1 MEQKIEALN
10 LNNEIKQRIKEWLSD
25 EYDEQTRNEI
35 KELVEREDIKELED
49 RFFKELEF
57 GTGGLRG
64 IIGAGSNRMN
74 KYNVWKATQ
83 GLANYLKEEFK
94 NREQIKVVIAYDS
107 RRKSDEFSKE
117 TALVFAGNGITAY
130 LFESLR
136 PTPMLSFAVRH
147 LDAQAG
153 VVITASH
160 NPPEY
165 NGYKV
170 YREDGG
176 QIVPPYDKN
185 IIAEVKKIKR
195 ISDVKRITEDEAK
208 EKGVLE
214 IVGEEIDRVYLEKVK
229 SLSINP
235 EIIEKVAD
243 VIKIVYTPIHG
254 SGNIPVRKSL
264 ENYGFKNVIVVKEQE
279 SPDGNFPTVKV
290 PNPEESEALTIGLK
304 LARQIGADLLLGTD
318 PDCDR
323 MGVAVKDNNDFVL
336 INGNQIAAL
345 LTYYILSQLKEKNR
359 LPENGMIIKTIVT
372 TDLMKD
378 IADDFGVHTEETLT
392 GFKYIG
398 EKIKIQEELK
408 KQGKPWKEYIF
419 GGEESYGT
427 LAGTF
432 VRDKDAVI
440 ACSQFAEMVAYLK
453 YHNKTVLQYLDE
465 IYKKYGYY
473 AEALKSI
480 AMKGAEGA
488 EKIKQIMERFRN
500 NPPERIG
507 DYRVVKIG
515 DIQKSELYNIM
526 ENRVELRYEFP
537 KSNVIIL
544 FLENNIKITLR
555 PSGTEPKIKF
565 YFAMVNKDT
574 TNLSET
580 KSKVNVQLKEII
592 NNFLEYIQQ
601 I

>member
-1 MEQKIEALN
+1 
-10 LNNEIKQRIKEWLSD
+10 
-25 EYDEQTRNEI
+25 
-35 KELVEREDIKELED
+35 LED

-64 IIGAGSNRMN
+64 VIGAGSNRMN

-117 TALVFAGNGITAY
+117 TALVFAGNDITAY

-147 LDAQAG
+147 LGAQAG

-170 YREDGG
+170 YWEDGG

-185 IIAEVKKIKR
+185 IITEVKKIKNV
-195 ISDVKRITEDEAK
+195 SEVKRISEDEAK
-208 EKGVLE
+208 GKGLLK
-214 IVGEEIDRVYLEKVK
+214 IIGEEVDKVYLEKVK

-243 VIKIVYTPIHG
+243 DIKIVYTPIHG

-279 SPDGNFPTVKV
+279 APDGNFPTVKV
-290 PNPEESEALTIGLK
+290 PNPEESEALTMGLK
-304 LARQIGADLLLGTD
+304 LAKELNADLLLGTD

-323 MGVAVKDNNDFVL
+323 MGVAVKADNDFIL

-408 KQGKPWKEYIF
+408 NQGNPWKEYIF

-440 ACSQFAEMVAYLK
+440 ACSLFAEMVAYLK
-453 YHNKTVLQYLDE
+453 YNNKTVLQYLDE

-500 NPPERIG
+500 NPPEKIG
-507 DYRVVKIG
+507 NYKVIKIG
-515 DIQKSELYNIM
+515 DIQKSELYNII
-526 ENRVELRYEFP
+526 ENRVELRYDFP

-565 YFAMVNKDT
+565 YFAISNKDT

-580 KSKVNVQLKEII
+580 KSKVNAQLKEII
-592 NNFLEYIQQ
+592 NNFLEYVQQ